1 VITITPEADAH
12 LCSILERE
20 KAEGVLLSVKG
31 GGCAGFT
38 YDWQVVHEP
47 SGDPIPLSK
56 GTLYIDP
63 MAVMYVI
70 GTVLQY
76 KQDLFGTILSLD
88 NPNVASACGCGESFS
103 LKEEA
108 END

>member
-1 VITITPEADAH
+1 MITITPEADSH
-12 LCSILERE
+12 LCSIIERE

-38 YDWQVVHEP
+38 YDWQVVQEP
-47 SGDPIPLSK
+47 SGEAIPLSK

-63 MAVMYVI
+63 LAVMYVV

-88 NPNVASACGCGESFS
+88 NPNVASACGCFS
-103 LKEEA
+103 TSGVG
-108 END
+108 

>member
-1 VITITPEADAH
+1 MITITPEADAH
-12 LCSILERE
+12 LCSIIERE

-38 YDWQVVHEP
+38 YDWQVVQEP
-47 SGDPIPLSK
+47 SGEAIPLSK

-63 MAVMYVI
+63 LAVMYVI

-88 NPNVASACGCGESFS
+88 NPNVAAACGCGESFS
-103 LKEEA
+103 LKETT
-108 END
+108 